1 MTIGKATFLVAGF
14 IGAVALGVAIGPSLT
29 EREPAVPA
37 PDTATSQPAAVP
49 DRAPRAAAPRARAT
63 RGAPNAVAIPASTR
77 ALQERL
83 KPLLNRGTNM
93 AMAAEGFRDAEQF
106 ATVAHAARNT
116 EVPFVLLK
124 HRVLNEGRSLADAIR
139 ASKPDVDA
147 ASETRRAASEA
158 KSDIAAISSSSR
170 S

>member
-1 MTIGKATFLVAGF
+1 MTIGKATLFVAGF

-29 EREPAVPA
+29 QREAAVTA
-37 PDTATSQPAAVP
+37 PDAVTSQPAAVP
-49 DRAPRAAAPRARAT
+49 DVAPRAAAPRAS
-63 RGAPNAVAIPASTR
+63 APKRVTSAAALIPPSTP

-83 KPLLNRGTNM
+83 KPVLNRGTNM
-93 AMAAEGFRDAEQF
+93 TMAAEGFRDAEQF

-124 HRVLNEGRSLADAIR
+124 HRVLDEGRSLADAIR

-147 ASETRRAASEA
+147 AGETSRAATEA
-158 KSDIAAISSSSR
+158 RADIAAISSSS
-170 S
+170 